1 MVARRSTTA
10 MSRVSGAH
18 TAPVVLSSKSIAP
31 SRVLMSTRPAPAG
44 ASGWVSAKR
53 DPVFCCASSATARPP
68 RLRYPHSDS
77 TYGGHMS
84 ERRPVHEEPR
94 LEDHKVYALL
104 AIPVFLVTILIIVLL
119 AIFGTSPGP

>member
-1 MVARRSTTA
+1 
-10 MSRVSGAH
+10 
-18 TAPVVLSSKSIAP
+18 
-31 SRVLMSTRPAPAG
+31 
-44 ASGWVSAKR
+44 
-53 DPVFCCASSATARPP
+53 
-68 RLRYPHSDS
+68 
-77 TYGGHMS
+77 MS